1 MMWRLN
7 FLVFWACLVLRNDY
21 MLYYICPMHTLFT
34 VFVYATLGIAS
45 RLNKSHAGIALKITV
60 VSVLVATCWESK
72 TVFYTLWTPFLW
84 LVGYNDPRKPSDDPL
99 HGVTPTLAVAGWARA
114 RNLRA
119 SCSCC
124 SCLVVAARPA
134 VNRRQC
140 RCHELR
146 WLLPWA
152 TCSNASH
159 HLWLG
164 EAMQ

>member
-1 MMWRLN
+1 MWRLN

-84 LVGYNDPRKPSDDPL
+84 LVGYNDPRKPSDDLL
-99 HGVTPTLAVAGWARA
+99 HGVPQAVASWACLWAPACGLPLLFVALLSPCTCCRLPRRTARA
-114 RNLRA
+114 T
-119 SCSCC
+119 SC
-124 SCLVVAARPA
+124 
-134 VNRRQC
+134 
-140 RCHELR
+140 
-146 WLLPWA
+146 
-152 TCSNASH
+152 
-159 HLWLG
+159 
-164 EAMQ
+164 